1 MDEAFVR
8 DAIRQSGAAGL
19 SDREDAFPVA
29 PHFENGMGDKL
40 RHKVEVA
47 KAPKHGVEQKGHV
60 VVDDVDDEQAPS
72 PP

>member
-8 DAIRQSGAAGL
+8 DAIRQRSRRLEG
-19 SDREDAFPVA
+19 REDAFPVA

-47 KAPKHGVEQKGHV
+47 KAPKHGVEQKRHV
-60 VVDDVDDEQAPS
+60 VVDDVDDEQTPS
-72 PP
+72 RP